1 VNTREWFP
9 LSDSVLRAQR
19 EFRRDAIEVPQPPQR
34 TRQAGPPAI
43 QEDQNWDNTHSRY
56 ENTATGIRYYTVIA
70 STATLAPRI
79 LYEGDFYDPHTTG
92 TLYYWMPSNAIDK
105 SQNVGYS
112 FNIGNGTSP
121 NYPSVYADTLDAAGG
136 TGTLTSVQT
145 GSASITDSANQSWG
159 EYVSM
164 SMDPTDD
171 LTFWG
176 VGEYLTTTE
185 SNCHSGGGSSN
196 VCEWLTTIF
205 TCQKGSGVCP

>member
-1 VNTREWFP
+1 MGDRLMSP
-9 LSDSVLRAQR
+9 LAYRYVTGCDEGSTFAASCEYLAVTQ
-19 EFRRDAIEVPQPPQR
+19 
-34 TRQAGPPAI
+34 TI
-43 QEDQNWDNTHSRY
+43 QEDQNWDSVHNRY

-70 STATLAPRI
+70 STPTIAPRI
-79 LYEGDFYDPHTTG
+79 LYEGDFFDTTG
-92 TLYYWMPSNAIDK
+92 NLFYWMPSNAIDK
-105 SQNVGYS
+105 NQIVGYT
-112 FNIGNGTSP
+112 FNIGNGSSTYCSMSP
-121 NYPSVYADTLDAAGG
+121 CYPSVYADTLDAAGA

-164 SMDPTDD
+164 SMDPSDD

-205 TCQKGSGVCP
+205 SCQKGSGVCP

>member
-1 VNTREWFP
+1 VGDRLMSP
-9 LSDSVLRAQR
+9 LAYRYVTECDEGSTFAASCEYLATTQ
-19 EFRRDAIEVPQPPQR
+19 
-34 TRQAGPPAI
+34 TI
-43 QEDQNWDNTHSRY
+43 QENQTWDSTTNFYKYR
-56 ENTATGIRYYTVIA
+56 ATGVRYYAIVA
-70 STATLAPRI
+70 STSTAAPRI
-79 LYEGDFYDPHTTG
+79 LYEGDFYDTTN

-105 SQNVGYS
+105 NQVVGYT
-112 FNIGNGTSP
+112 FNIGDGTSP
-121 NYPSVYADTLDAAGG
+121 NYPSVYADTLDAAGA

-196 VCEWLTTIF
+196 RCEWLTTIF
-205 TCQKGSGVCP
+205 NCQKGSGVCP